1 MSVRILLAEDS
12 ENLAAM
18 LGRFLGAQGHDVV
31 YAPSGTEALRQLA
44 AAPIDLLVLDLRLP
58 GLSGIDLLQK
68 IRKSPKLT
76 NLPVIII
83 TGVFKGERYAETAR
97 RLGVRHYLE
106 KPFSKESFVAAIG
119 ETVAAIHAARPPQRL
134 LDLLLSLYNSGASGL
149 LQVGAGSPIVVVNG
163 EPVGF
168 RARGRADFP
177 DYLLAKG
184 RISQEEKQS
193 FLASGGERL
202 FFTEAGILSYD
213 DLVSES
219 QHFLGKRLME
229 DLPVSEGVSFT
240 AESAL
245 ASPLA
250 TLSIPRLLYDA
261 SKFYPQYFNTG
272 AFLQQH
278 ASQFPGRNRLFYRR
292 ANLLVMRKEDIDLL
306 AAMDGRTPLSELTAS
321 GPGSR
326 EAAAFF
332 NYLHLLGMIDLT
344 EQPRTEAV
352 ADFPQKTLFN
362 APLEEERVMEELTIG
377 FDDVVDEVADDVLK
391 AMGSTGMAAPLSE
404 EEIGFEQAVQRE
416 YAQIKDKDYYAVF
429 GMTPARFSFNVLKE
443 AYFAKMKE
451 YSPERFME
459 LSGPTSTMAQ
469 EILAIYAE
477 AYNTLS
483 NVVAKERYDEMLN
496 DNKTMGIDGKQDG
509 QLHAR
514 IQFQSGKVFL
524 DMGEYD
530 NAEKALQ
537 EAYTLEP
544 DNGEH
549 AAFLAWAI
557 YRNDA
562 NKNSKAAQERV
573 RTLLTKSL
581 QIAKSAEAFAFRGWL
596 LLDEGRDG
604 LAEGEF
610 LKALKINPKEPTAR
624 NGMKLIAEKREGDK
638 KGLLKRFFG

>member
-1 MSVRILLAEDS
+1 
-12 ENLAAM
+12 M
-18 LGRFLGAQGHDVV
+18 LGRFLGAQGHEVV

-58 GLSGIDLLQK
+58 ELNGIDLLQK
-68 IRKSPKLT
+68 IRKSPKLKD
-76 NLPVIII
+76 LPVIII
-83 TGVFKGERYAETAR
+83 TGVFKGERYAEAAR

-106 KPFSKESFVAAIG
+106 KPFSKESFVAAVG
-119 ETVAAIHAARPPQRL
+119 ETVAAIRAARPQQRL
-134 LDLLLSLYNSGASGL
+134 LDLLLSIYNSGASGL

-163 EPVGF
+163 EPAGF
-168 RARGRADFP
+168 TARGKSDFP

-202 FFTEAGILSYD
+202 FFTEAGVLSYD

-240 AESAL
+240 AQPPL

-272 AFLQQH
+272 AFLQQY

-306 AAMDGRTPLSELTAS
+306 AAMDGRTTLAELTAS

-344 EQPRTEAV
+344 EQPRAEAV

-362 APLEEERVMEELTIG
+362 APLEEEQVMEELTIG

-404 EEIGFEQAVQRE
+404 KEIGFEQAVQRE

-429 GMTPARFSFNVLKE
+429 GMAPARFSFNTLKE

-524 DMGEYD
+524 DMGEYE

-549 AAFLAWAI
+549 AAYLAWAI
-557 YRNDA
+557 YRNVA

-610 LKALKINPKEPTAR
+610 LKSLKINPKEPTAR